1 MDYLFVLFMVAAF
14 FAVVLL
20 LEGFYQLWN
29 ATHGPEIKRINQRIQ
44 AMSAGGYQGK
54 SAHLAKQRLLSE
66 TPAVEKFLLG
76 IPRIHGLD
84 RLLEQSGSSMSVA
97 QFLGLTLLV
106 GLAGLLLG
114 HFLGLP
120 WFLSMLLGLAAASL
134 PYAAVLNKK
143 NKRVGKIERQLPDAL
158 DLMSRALRAG
168 HSFPS
173 ALDMVGKEGQQPI
186 AQEFRVVSDEI
197 NFGIPLND
205 ALNNLA
211 VRVPV
216 TDLRYFVIAVLIQRD
231 TGGNLAELL
240 DNLSHLMRERF
251 KLLGHIKVLSA
262 EGRLSAWIL
271 TILPFAMI
279 LMINIINP
287 DLMSVLWTDTLGK
300 KLSAAAMVAMVL
312 GVIWMWRIIKIRV

>member
-1 MDYLFVLFMVAAF
+1 MDYLFILFIVAAF

-20 LEGFYQLWN
+20 LEGLYQLWN
-29 ATHGPEIKRINQRIQ
+29 ATRGPEIQRINQRIQ
-44 AMSAGGYQGK
+44 AMSAGSYQGK
-54 SAHLAKQRLLSE
+54 SALLVKQRLLSE
-66 TPAVEKFLLG
+66 IPAFEKALLG

-84 RLLEQSGSSMSVA
+84 RLLEQSGSRMSVA
-97 QFLGLTLLV
+97 QFLGLSLIV

-114 HFLGLP
+114 YVLALP
-120 WFLSMLLGLAAASL
+120 WFISLPLGLAVAGL
-134 PYAAVLNKK
+134 PYVAVLNKK
-143 NKRVGKIERQLPDAL
+143 IKRVGKIERQLPDAL

-186 AQEFRVVSDEI
+186 AQEFRVVSDEV

-240 DNLSHLMRERF
+240 DNLAGLMRERF

-271 TILPFAMI
+271 TILPFAMVA
-279 LMINIINP
+279 LINIINP
-287 DLMSVLWTDTLGK
+287 RLMSVLWTDPLGQR
-300 KLSAAAMVAMVL
+300 LSAAAMVAMVL

>member
-1 MDYLFVLFMVAAF
+1 MDYLFILFMVAAF

-20 LEGFYQLWN
+20 LEGLYQLWN
-29 ATHGPEIKRINQRIQ
+29 ASHGPEIKRINQRIQ
-44 AMSAGGYQGK
+44 AMSASGYEGR
-54 SAHLAKQRLLSE
+54 SALLAKERLLSE
-66 TPAVEKFLLG
+66 TPALQKVLLG

-84 RLLEQSGSSMSVA
+84 RLIEQSGSTLSVA
-97 QFLGLTLLV
+97 QFLALTLVV

-114 HFLGLP
+114 YIFALP
-120 WFLSMLLGLAAASL
+120 WFVSLLLALALASL
-134 PYAAVLNKK
+134 PYLAILNKK
-143 NKRVGKIERQLPDAL
+143 VKRVGKIERQLPDAL

-186 AQEFRVVSDEI
+186 AQEFRVVSDEV
-197 NFGIPLND
+197 NFGIPIND

-240 DNLSHLMRERF
+240 DNLAALMRERF

-271 TILPFAMI
+271 TILPFAMVA
-279 LMINIINP
+279 LINIINP
-287 DLMSVLWTDTLGK
+287 RLMSVLWTDTLGQ
-300 KLSAAAMVAMVL
+300 KLSMAAMVAMVL

>member
-1 MDYLFVLFMVAAF
+1 MDYLFILFMVAAF

-20 LEGFYQLWN
+20 LEGLYQLWN
-29 ATHGPEIKRINQRIQ
+29 ASHGPEIKRINQRIQ
-44 AMSAGGYQGK
+44 AMSASGYE
-54 SAHLAKQRLLSE
+54 STPALLAKERLLSAM
-66 TPAVEKFLLG
+66 PAIQKLLLG
-76 IPRIHGLD
+76 IPRVHGLD
-84 RLLEQSGSSMSVA
+84 RLIEQSGSTMSVA

-106 GLAGLLLG
+106 GVAGLLVG
-114 HFLGLP
+114 YMLGLP
-120 WFLSMLLGLAAASL
+120 WFVSLLLGLAVACI
-134 PYAAVLNKK
+134 PYVVVLNKK
-143 NKRVGKIERQLPDAL
+143 IKRVGKIERQLPDAL

-173 ALDMVGKEGQQPI
+173 ALDMVSKEGQQPI
-186 AQEFRVVSDEI
+186 AEEFKVVSDEV

-240 DNLSHLMRERF
+240 DNLAALMRERF

-271 TILPFAMI
+271 TILPFAMVA
-279 LMINIINP
+279 LINIINP
-287 DLMSVLWTDTLGK
+287 RLMSVLWTDTLGQ
-300 KLSAAAMVAMVL
+300 KLSMAAMVAMVL

>member
-14 FAVVLL
+14 LAVVLL

-29 ATHGPEIKRINQRIQ
+29 ANHGPEIQRINQRIQ
-44 AMSAGGYQGK
+44 AMSAGSYQGK
-54 SAHLAKQRLLSE
+54 SALLVKQRLLSE
-66 TPAVEKFLLG
+66 TPAIEKVLLG

-84 RLLEQSGSSMSVA
+84 RLLEQSGSSLSVA
-97 QFLGLTLLV
+97 QFLALTLVV

-114 HFLGLP
+114 YMLALP
-120 WFLSMLLGLAAASL
+120 WFLSLLLGFAAASL

-186 AQEFRVVSDEI
+186 AQEFRIVSDEV

-240 DNLSHLMRERF
+240 DNLASLMRERF

-287 DLMSVLWTDTLGK
+287 ELMSVLWTDTLGK

>member
-1 MDYLFVLFMVAAF
+1 MDYLFILFMVAAF

-20 LEGFYQLWN
+20 LEGLYQLWN
-29 ATHGPEIKRINQRIQ
+29 ASHGPEIKRINQRIQ
-44 AMSAGGYQGK
+44 AMSASGYEGR
-54 SAHLAKQRLLSE
+54 SALLAKERLLSE
-66 TPAVEKFLLG
+66 TPALQKVLLG

-84 RLLEQSGSSMSVA
+84 RLIEQSGSTLSVA
-97 QFLGLTLLV
+97 QFLALTLVV

-114 HFLGLP
+114 YIFALP
-120 WFLSMLLGLAAASL
+120 WFVSLLLALALASL
-134 PYAAVLNKK
+134 PYLAILNKK
-143 NKRVGKIERQLPDAL
+143 VKRVGKIERQLPDAL

-186 AQEFRVVSDEI
+186 AQEFRVVSDEV
-197 NFGIPLND
+197 NFGIPIND

-240 DNLSHLMRERF
+240 DNLAALMRERF

-271 TILPFAMI
+271 SLLPFAMVA
-279 LMINIINP
+279 IINALNP
-287 DLMSVLWTDTLGK
+287 RLMSVLWTDPLGQ
-300 KLSAAAMVAMVL
+300 KLGMAAMVAMVL

>member
-1 MDYLFVLFMVAAF
+1 MDYLFILFMVAAF

-20 LEGFYQLWN
+20 LEGLYQLWN
-29 ATHGPEIKRINQRIQ
+29 ASHGPEIKRINQRIQ
-44 AMSAGGYQGK
+44 AMSASGYEGR
-54 SAHLAKQRLLSE
+54 SALLAKERLLSE
-66 TPAVEKFLLG
+66 TPAVEKILMG

-84 RLLEQSGSSMSVA
+84 RLIEQSGSTLSVA
-97 QFLGLTLLV
+97 QFLTLTLMV

-114 HFLGLP
+114 YLLALP
-120 WFLSMLLGLAAASL
+120 WFVSLLLGLAVACI
-134 PYAAVLNKK
+134 PYLVILNKK
-143 NKRVGKIERQLPDAL
+143 SKRVGKIERQLPDAL

-186 AQEFRVVSDEI
+186 AQEFRVVSDEV

-240 DNLSHLMRERF
+240 DNLAALIRERF

-271 TILPFAMI
+271 TILPFAMVA
-279 LMINIINP
+279 LINIINP
-287 DLMSVLWTDTLGK
+287 RLMSVLWTDPLGQR
-300 KLSAAAMVAMVL
+300 LSMAAMVAMVL

>member
-1 MDYLFVLFMVAAF
+1 MDYLFILFMVAAF

-20 LEGFYQLWN
+20 LEGLYQLWN
-29 ATHGPEIKRINQRIQ
+29 ASHGPEIKRINQRIQ
-44 AMSAGGYQGK
+44 AMSASGYEGR
-54 SAHLAKQRLLSE
+54 SALLVKERLLSQ
-66 TPAVEKFLLG
+66 TPAVEKILMG

-84 RLLEQSGSSMSVA
+84 RLIEQSGSTLSVA
-97 QFLGLTLLV
+97 QFLALTLVV
-106 GLAGLLLG
+106 GLAGLVVGYMLA
-114 HFLGLP
+114 LP
-120 WFLSMLLGLAAASL
+120 WFVSLLLGLAVASI
-134 PYAAVLNKK
+134 PYLAILKK
-143 NKRVGKIERQLPDAL
+143 KTKRVGKIERQLPDAL

-186 AQEFRVVSDEI
+186 AQEFRVVSDEV

-240 DNLSHLMRERF
+240 DNLAALMRERF

-271 TILPFAMI
+271 TLLPFFMV
-279 LMINIINP
+279 LVINALNP
-287 DLMSVLWTDTLGK
+287 RLMSVLWTDPLGQ
-300 KLSAAAMVAMVL
+300 KLAMSAMVAMVL

>member
-14 FAVVLL
+14 LAVVLL

-29 ATHGPEIKRINQRIQ
+29 ANHGPEIQRINQRIQ
-44 AMSAGGYQGK
+44 AMSAGSYQGK
-54 SAHLAKQRLLSE
+54 SALLVKQRLLSE
-66 TPAVEKFLLG
+66 TPAIEKVLLG

-84 RLLEQSGSSMSVA
+84 RLLEQSGSSLSVA
-97 QFLGLTLLV
+97 QFLALTLVV

-114 HFLGLP
+114 YMLALP
-120 WFLSMLLGLAAASL
+120 WFLSLLLGLAAASL
-134 PYAAVLNKK
+134 PYAAILNKK

-186 AQEFRVVSDEI
+186 AQEFRIVSDEV

-240 DNLSHLMRERF
+240 DNLAALMRERF

-271 TILPFAMI
+271 TILPFAMVA
-279 LMINIINP
+279 LINIINP
-287 DLMSVLWTDTLGK
+287 RLMSVLWTDTLGQ
-300 KLSAAAMVAMVL
+300 KLSMAAMVAMVL

>member
-1 MDYLFVLFMVAAF
+1 MDYLFILFIVAAF

-20 LEGFYQLWN
+20 LEGLYQLWN
-29 ATHGPEIKRINQRIQ
+29 ATRGPEIQRINQRIQ
-44 AMSAGGYQGK
+44 AMSAGNYEGRP
-54 SAHLAKQRLLSE
+54 ALLIKQRLLSE
-66 TPAVEKFLLG
+66 TPAVEKVLLR
-76 IPRIHGLD
+76 IPRIHRLD

-97 QFLGLTLLV
+97 QFLATMLLAA
-106 GLAGLLLG
+106 LAGMLLG
-114 HFLGLP
+114 YVLSLP
-120 WFLSMLLGLAAASL
+120 WLITLLLGLAAASL
-134 PYAAVLNKK
+134 PYIAILNKK
-143 NKRVGKIERQLPDAL
+143 HKRVNKIERQLPDAL

-173 ALDMVGKEGQQPI
+173 ALDMVAKEGQQPI
-186 AQEFRVVSDEI
+186 SQEFRIVSDEV
-197 NFGIPLND
+197 NFGIPMSD

-240 DNLSHLMRERF
+240 DNLAGLIRERF

-271 TILPFAMI
+271 TILPFAMV
-279 LMINIINP
+279 LLINIINP
-287 DLMSVLWTDTLGK
+287 RLMSVLWTDNFGQ

>member
-1 MDYLFVLFMVAAF
+1 MDYLFILFMVAAF

-20 LEGFYQLWN
+20 LEGLYQLWN

-44 AMSAGGYQGK
+44 AMSAGGYEGR
-54 SAHLAKQRLLSE
+54 SALLAKQRLLSE
-66 TPAVEKFLLG
+66 TPAVQKFLLG
-76 IPRIHGLD
+76 IPRIHMLD
-84 RLLEQSGSSMSVA
+84 RLLEQSGSTMSVG
-97 QFLGLTLLV
+97 QFLTLSLLTGLGGLLV
-106 GLAGLLLG
+106 GNILA
-114 HFLGLP
+114 LP
-120 WFLSMLLGLAAASL
+120 WFVSLLLALAVACI
-134 PYAAVLNKK
+134 PYFVILNKK
-143 NKRVGKIERQLPDAL
+143 IKRVGKIERQLPDAL

-173 ALDMVGKEGQQPI
+173 ALDMVAKEGQQPI
-186 AQEFRVVSDEI
+186 AQEFKVVSDEV

-216 TDLRYFVIAVLIQRD
+216 TDLRYFVIAVLIQRE

-240 DNLSHLMRERF
+240 DNLAGLMRERF

-271 TILPFAMI
+271 TILPFAMVA
-279 LMINIINP
+279 LINIINP
-287 DLMSVLWTDTLGK
+287 RLMSVLWTDTLGQ
-300 KLSAAAMVAMVL
+300 KLSMAAMFAMVL

>member
-20 LEGFYQLWN
+20 LEGLYQLWN
-29 ATHGPEIKRINQRIQ
+29 ASHGPEIKRINQRIQ
-44 AMSAGGYQGK
+44 AMSAGSYQGK
-54 SAHLAKQRLLSE
+54 SALLVKQRLLSE
-66 TPAVEKFLLG
+66 TPAVEKVLLG
-76 IPRIHGLD
+76 IPRNHGLD

-97 QFLGLTLLV
+97 QLLGLTLLV

-114 HFLGLP
+114 YFLGLP
-120 WFLSMLLGLAAASL
+120 WIISLLLGLAVASL
-134 PYAAVLNKK
+134 PYIVVLNKK

-158 DLMSRALRAG
+158 DLISRAMRAG

-186 AQEFRVVSDEI
+186 AQEFRIVSDEI

-271 TILPFAMI
+271 TILPFAMVA
-279 LMINIINP
+279 IINVLNP
-287 DLMSVLWTDTLGK
+287 RLMSVLWTDPLGQR
-300 KLSAAAMVAMVL
+300 LAMAAMVGMVL

>member
-1 MDYLFVLFMVAAF
+1 MDYLFILFMVAVF

-20 LEGFYQLWN
+20 LEGGFVLWN
-29 ATHGPEIKRINQRIQ
+29 ATRGAGIKRINQRLR
-44 AMSAGGYQGK
+44 AMSAGAYEGR
-54 SAHLAKQRLLSE
+54 SALLIKQRLLSE
-66 TPAVEKFLLG
+66 TPAVEKALMG
-76 IPRIHGLD
+76 IPRIHRLD
-84 RLLEQSGSSMSVA
+84 RLLEQSGSSMTVA
-97 QFLGLTLLV
+97 QFLALTLLLALV
-106 GLAGLLLG
+106 GMLLG
-114 HFLGLP
+114 YFLALP
-120 WFLSMLLGLAAASL
+120 WFISLLLGLAAASL
-134 PYAAVLNKK
+134 PYVVVFNKK
-143 NKRVGKIERQLPDAL
+143 QKRVGKIERQLPDAL
-158 DLMSRALRAG
+158 DLMSRAMRAG

-173 ALDMVGKEGQQPI
+173 ALEMVAKEGQQPI
-186 AQEFRVVSDEI
+186 AEEFGVVSDEV

-240 DNLSHLMRERF
+240 DNLASLMRERF

-279 LMINIINP
+279 ALINIINP
-287 DLMSVLWTDTLGK
+287 RLMSVLWTDSLGK
-300 KLSAAAMVAMVL
+300 QLSMAAMVAIVL

>member
-1 MDYLFVLFMVAAF
+1 MDYLFILFIVAVF

-29 ATHGPEIKRINQRIQ
+29 ATRGPEIQRINQRIQ
-44 AMSAGGYQGK
+44 SMSAGSYEGR
-54 SAHLAKQRLLSE
+54 SAFLIKKRLLSQS
-66 TPAVEKFLLG
+66 PAVEQVLLG
-76 IPRIHGLD
+76 IHRIHRLD
-84 RLLEQSGSSMSVA
+84 RLLEQSGSTMSVA
-97 QFLGLTLLV
+97 QLLAMTLLAA
-106 GLAGLLLG
+106 LTALLLG
-114 HFLGLP
+114 LFLGLP
-120 WFLSMLLGLAAASL
+120 WFVALLLALAAASL
-134 PYAAVLNKK
+134 PYIAVLNKK
-143 NKRVGKIERQLPDAL
+143 LKRVSKIERQLPDVL

-168 HSFPS
+168 HAFPS
-173 ALDMVGKEGQQPI
+173 ALEMVAKEGLQPI
-186 AQEFRVVSDEI
+186 AQEFRVVSDEV
-197 NFGIPLND
+197 NFGIPMED

-240 DNLSHLMRERF
+240 DNLARLIRERF

-279 LMINIINP
+279 ALINIINP
-287 DLMSVLWTDTLGK
+287 HLMSVLWTDSLGQ
-300 KLSAAAMVAMVL
+300 KLSLAAMAVMVL
-312 GVIWMWRIIKIRV
+312 GVIWMWRIIKIRI

>member
-1 MDYLFVLFMVAAF
+1 MDYLFILFMVAAF

-20 LEGFYQLWN
+20 LEGLYQLWN
-29 ATHGPEIKRINQRIQ
+29 ATRGPEIQRINQRIQ
-44 AMSAGGYQGK
+44 AMSAGSYQGK
-54 SAHLAKQRLLSE
+54 SALLVKQRLLSE
-66 TPAVEKFLLG
+66 IPAFEKALLG

-84 RLLEQSGSSMSVA
+84 RLLEQSGSRMSVA
-97 QFLGLTLLV
+97 QFLGLSLIV

-114 HFLGLP
+114 YVLALP
-120 WFLSMLLGLAAASL
+120 WFISLLLGLAVASL
-134 PYAAVLNKK
+134 PYVAVLNKK
-143 NKRVGKIERQLPDAL
+143 IKRVGKIERQLPDAL

-186 AQEFRVVSDEI
+186 AQEFRVVSDEV

-240 DNLSHLMRERF
+240 DNLAGLMRERF

-271 TILPFAMI
+271 TVLPFAMVA
-279 LMINIINP
+279 LINIINP
-287 DLMSVLWTDTLGK
+287 RLMSVLWTDPLGQR
-300 KLSAAAMVAMVL
+300 LSAAAMVAMVL

>member
-1 MDYLFVLFMVAAF
+1 MDYLFILFMVAAF
-14 FAVVLL
+14 LAVVLL
-20 LEGFYQLWN
+20 LEGLYQLWN
-29 ATHGPEIKRINQRIQ
+29 ASHGPEIKRINQRIQ
-44 AMSAGGYQGK
+44 AMSASGYAGRP
-54 SAHLAKQRLLSE
+54 ALLVKQRLLSE
-66 TPAVEKFLLG
+66 TPAVEKLLLG
-76 IPRIHGLD
+76 IPRIHRLD
-84 RLLEQSGSSMSVA
+84 RLIEQSGATLSVA
-97 QFLGLTLLV
+97 QFLALTLAIGVAVAVAGYLLALPGLV
-106 GLAGLLLG
+106 SLLLAV
-114 HFLGLP
+114 
-120 WFLSMLLGLAAASL
+120 AAACI
-134 PYAAVLNKK
+134 PYAVIVNKK
-143 NKRVGKIERQLPDAL
+143 MKRVGRIERQLPDAL

-186 AQEFRVVSDEI
+186 AQEFRVVSDEV

-240 DNLSHLMRERF
+240 DNLAGLMRERF

-271 TILPFAMI
+271 TILPFAMVA
-279 LMINIINP
+279 LINLINP
-287 DLMSVLWTDTLGK
+287 RLMSVLWTDPLGQR
-300 KLSAAAMVAMVL
+300 LSMMAMVAMVL

>member
-1 MDYLFVLFMVAAF
+1 MDYLFILFMVAAF

-20 LEGFYQLWN
+20 LESLYQMWN
-29 ATHGPEIKRINQRIQ
+29 ATRGPEAKRINQRLQ
-44 AMSAGGYQGK
+44 AMSASGYGGRP
-54 SAHLAKQRLLSE
+54 ALLIKQRLLSE
-66 TPAVEKFLLG
+66 TPAVEKILLG
-76 IPRIHGLD
+76 IPRVHKID
-84 RLLEQSGSSMSVA
+84 RLIEQSGSSMSVA
-97 QFLGLTLLV
+97 QFVSVTLLAV
-106 GLAGLLLG
+106 LGGLLLG
-114 HFLGLP
+114 VFLTLP
-120 WFLSMLLGLAAASL
+120 WFLIIPLCLALACL
-134 PYAAVLNKK
+134 PFVAVLNKK
-143 NKRVGKIERQLPDAL
+143 QKRVAKIERQLPDAL

-173 ALDMVGKEGQQPI
+173 ALEMVAKEGPEPI
-186 AQEFRVVSDEI
+186 AQEFRVASDEV

-205 ALNNLA
+205 ALTNLA

-240 DNLSHLMRERF
+240 DNLSALIRERF

-271 TILPFAMI
+271 TILPFAMVV
-279 LMINIINP
+279 LINLINP
-287 DLMSVLWTDTLGK
+287 RLMSVLWTDTLGQ

>member
-1 MDYLFVLFMVAAF
+1 MDYVFILFMVAAF

-20 LEGFYQLWN
+20 LEGLFHMWN
-29 ATHGPEIKRINQRIQ
+29 ASHGPEIKRINQRLQ
-44 AMSAGGYQGK
+44 AMSAGSYEGR
-54 SAHLAKQRLLSE
+54 SALLIKQRLLSGA
-66 TPAVEKFLLG
+66 PAVDKLLLG
-76 IPRIHGLD
+76 VPRIHKLD

-97 QFLGLTLLV
+97 RFLTLTLLAALV
-106 GLAGLLLG
+106 CLLLG
-114 HFLGLP
+114 YFFGLP
-120 WFLSMLLGLAAASL
+120 WLLTLLLVMGAASL
-134 PYAAVLNKK
+134 PYLAVQNKK
-143 NKRVGKIERQLPDAL
+143 FKRISKIERQLPDAL

-173 ALDMVGKEGQQPI
+173 ALEMVATEGQQPI
-186 AQEFRVVSDEI
+186 AQEFRIVSDEV
-197 NFGIPLND
+197 NFGIPLSD

-216 TDLRYFVIAVLIQRD
+216 TDLRYFVIAVLIQRE

-240 DNLSHLMRERF
+240 DNLARLMRERF

-271 TILPFAMI
+271 TLLPFAMV
-279 LMINIINP
+279 LLINLINP
-287 DLMSVLWTDTLGK
+287 NLMSVLWTDSLGR
-300 KLSAAAMVAMVL
+300 KLSASAMVAIVL

>member
-1 MDYLFVLFMVAAF
+1 MDYLFILFMVAAF

-20 LEGFYQLWN
+20 LEGLYQLWN
-29 ATHGPEIKRINQRIQ
+29 ATHGPEIQRINQRIQ
-44 AMSAGGYQGK
+44 AMSASGYEGRP
-54 SAHLAKQRLLSE
+54 ALLIKQRLLSE
-66 TPAVEKFLLG
+66 TPAVEKVLLG
-76 IPRIHGLD
+76 IPRIHTLD
-84 RLLEQSGSSMSVA
+84 RLIEQSGSGMSVA
-97 QFLGLTLLV
+97 QFLALTLL
-106 GLAGLLLG
+106 AGLTGLVLGYLLA
-114 HFLGLP
+114 LP
-120 WFLSMLLGLAAASL
+120 WFISLLLGLATASI
-134 PYAAVLNKK
+134 PYVLVLNKK
-143 NKRVGKIERQLPDAL
+143 IKRVGKIERQLPDAL

-186 AQEFRVVSDEI
+186 AQEFRVVSDEV

-231 TGGNLAELL
+231 TGGNLSELL

-271 TILPFAMI
+271 TILPFAMVG
-279 LMINIINP
+279 IINALNP
-287 DLMSVLWTDTLGK
+287 RLMSVLWTDTLGQ
-300 KLSAAAMVAMVL
+300 KLGMAAMVAMVL

>member
-1 MDYLFVLFMVAAF
+1 MDYLFILFMVAAF

-20 LEGFYQLWN
+20 LEGLYQLWN
-29 ATHGPEIKRINQRIQ
+29 ASHGPEIKRINQRIQ
-44 AMSAGGYQGK
+44 AMSASGYEGRPGL
-54 SAHLAKQRLLSE
+54 LAKERLLSE
-66 TPAVEKFLLG
+66 TPAVQKVLLG

-84 RLLEQSGSSMSVA
+84 RLIEQSGSTLSVA
-97 QFLGLTLLV
+97 QFLALTLVV
-106 GLAGLLLG
+106 GLAGLMVGYMLA
-114 HFLGLP
+114 LP
-120 WFLSMLLGLAAASL
+120 WFVSLLLALAVACI
-134 PYAAVLNKK
+134 PYLAILKK
-143 NKRVGKIERQLPDAL
+143 KAKRVGKIERQLPDAL

-186 AQEFRVVSDEI
+186 AQEFRVVSDEV
-197 NFGIPLND
+197 NFGIPIND

-240 DNLSHLMRERF
+240 DNLAALMRERF

-271 TILPFAMI
+271 SLLPFAMVA
-279 LMINIINP
+279 IINALNP
-287 DLMSVLWTDTLGK
+287 RLMSVLWTDPLGQ
-300 KLSAAAMVAMVL
+300 KLGMAAMVAMVL